1 MLNKVESVVILK
13 LDQMQYM
20 KEGEDINDI
29 RNTLL
34 FDRGNVTKL
43 YERVGELENDTL
55 ETKRFHKI
63 NIIHLQR
70 MNTDIKC
77 MKQQIAELEASI
89 KETIIRKFGM
99 EIDMDKLEK
108 STLRQYIFDLKT
120 SLTDERK
127 EIDKQIDKQRSI
139 LCDLEQEMIK
149 EVQAN
154 TDKKN
159 ILIVL
164 QEEKNFL
171 TEILKYQ
178 DKMYG
183 KHENLHGLDILRDLE
198 KLKAIEEKQMQ
209 QIKVGIF
216 KKKLSLNIY
225 FQGAGM

>member
-20 KEGEDINDI
+20 KEGDDINDI

-43 YERVGELENDTL
+43 YERVGELEYDTL

-89 KETIIRKFGM
+89 KETVMRKFGV
-99 EIDMDKLEK
+99 EIEMDQLEK

-120 SLTDERK
+120 NLTDERK
-127 EIDKQIDKQRSI
+127 EIDKQIDKQRNI
-139 LCDLEQEMIK
+139 MCELEQGMIK
-149 EVQAN
+149 EIQAN

-171 TEILKYQ
+171 TEVLKYQ
-178 DKMYG
+178 DKLYE
-183 KHENLHGLDILRDLE
+183 KNEKLHGLDILRDLE
-198 KLKAIEEKQMQ
+198 RLKAIEDNQTQ
-209 QIKVGIF
+209 QIKVG
-216 KKKLSLNIY
+216 SLVY
-225 FQGAGM
+225 

>member
-20 KEGEDINDI
+20 KEGDDINDI

-70 MNTDIKC
+70 MNTDINF

-89 KETIIRKFGM
+89 KETIMRKFGI
-99 EIDMDKLEK
+99 EIDMDQLEK

-120 SLTDERK
+120 NLADERK
-127 EIDKQIDKQRSI
+127 YIDKHIDEQRSI
-139 LCDLEQEMIK
+139 LCNLEQEMIK
-149 EVQAN
+149 EIQCN

-171 TEILKYQ
+171 TEVLKYQ
-178 DKMYG
+178 DKLYE
-183 KHENLHGLDILRDLE
+183 KNEKLHGLDILRDLE
-198 KLKAIEEKQMQ
+198 KLKAIEEKQIQ
-209 QIKVGIF
+209 QIKVGF
-216 KKKLSLNIY
+216 LSVLHISKS
-225 FQGAGM
+225 